1 MQKTRR
7 WKRFNPKLEGE
18 KERMGQIL
26 VTVIGFSGGFLV
38 AGGVVSVM
46 VGLGIITRFI
56 GLSHTARQ
64 ILWYEDAILL
74 GAVAG
79 NVATVFDFRLV
90 IGAWFLAVT
99 GAFIGVFVGGWVM
112 ALAEVLDI
120 FPVYSRRLGI
130 RHGARWIVAAL
141 AAGKTAGSLLYFFR
155 GLG

>member
-1 MQKTRR
+1 M
-7 WKRFNPKLEGE
+7 
-18 KERMGQIL
+18 MGQIL
-26 VTVIGFSGGFLV
+26 VVITGFSGGFLV

-56 GLSHTARQ
+56 GISHTARQ

-79 NVATVFDFRLV
+79 NVATVFDFRLAL
-90 IGAWFLAVT
+90 GAWFLAIG
-99 GAFIGVFVGGWVM
+99 GAFIGIFVGGWVM

-130 RHGARWIVAAL
+130 KRGARWFVAAL
-141 AAGKTAGSLLYFFR
+141 AVGKIAGSLLYFFR

>member
-1 MQKTRR
+1 
-7 WKRFNPKLEGE
+7 
-18 KERMGQIL
+18 MGQVL
-26 VTVIGFSGGFLV
+26 VSVIGFSGGFLV

-90 IGAWFLAVT
+90 IGAWFLVIA
-99 GAFIGVFVGGWVM
+99 GAFIGIFVGGWVM

-141 AAGKTAGSLLYFFR
+141 AFGKTTGSLLYFFR